1 MNTQDLNNLMDG
13 FSGGSDG
20 RTRHWAVRRF
30 IYSEG
35 MKAVAD
41 KAGCHWLLDIV
52 ATEVA
57 PICMNAWESKEEH
70 MHFLRMTVANDAAD
84 IWLERDDGEP
94 RLWERH
100 IGYTDF
106 PEGEWTFYL
115 GIDQIVDPGKTS
127 LVMFLP
133 QEH

>member
-1 MNTQDLNNLMDG
+1 MDKQDLNNLMDG
-13 FSGGSDG
+13 FSGGSYG
-20 RTRHWAVRRF
+20 RTRHWIVRCF

-35 MKAVAD
+35 IKAVAD

-57 PICMNAWESKEEH
+57 PICLEEWKSKEEH
-70 MHFLRMTVANDAAD
+70 MHFLRMTVRDDKAD

-94 RLWERH
+94 HLWDRH

-106 PEGEWTFYL
+106 PEGDWTFYL
-115 GIDQIVDPGKTS
+115 GIDQIADPGKTS

-133 QEH
+133 QEY